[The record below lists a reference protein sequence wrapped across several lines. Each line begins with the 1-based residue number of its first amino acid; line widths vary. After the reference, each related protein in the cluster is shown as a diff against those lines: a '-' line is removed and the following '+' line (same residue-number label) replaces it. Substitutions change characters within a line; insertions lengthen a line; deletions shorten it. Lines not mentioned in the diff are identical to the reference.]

1 MFCLTFRLS
10 YPHYDA
16 SDILSTL
23 LSIEEPLAPKHNRPA
38 FALFRLG
45 FRPFFLFGSAFTV
58 FALAYFIL
66 WMSGTVSAWPSAW
79 DALIWHRHEMLFGY
93 TGAIIAGFLLT
104 AVPNWTGHPTPKG
117 RSLMLLALLW
127 FAGRVAVLF
136 SAYLPAS
143 LVAVIDMSFFAAC
156 AASIAPALIKS
167 KNHKNY
173 FFILLLAGLSVAN
186 GLTHTHTDESA
197 ELAALGITLALDII
211 IMIMLIIGGRV
222 IPFFTERPLGI
233 SIPRDPRL
241 EKAALIA
248 TILGLAVEASEINDS
263 LAGGL
268 LLASALLNG
277 WRLATWQSIKT
288 LRIPL
293 LWVLHLGFAWIVVGL
308 ALKGM
313 ELTGVD
319 IPPIIATHAFTAGG
333 IGVLTLGMM
342 ARVSLGHSGRPLAVG
357 KPMVLAFAAI
367 NFAAFCRV
375 FGVWLM
381 PAHTMRFFEISAAL
395 WLLAF
400 SIFVVIYTPIL
411 LRPRLDGKDG

>member
-1 MFCLTFRLS
+1 MFCLTFGLS
-10 YPHYDA
+10 HSTNAA
-16 SDILSTL
+16 SDILSIL
-23 LSIEEPLAPKHNRPA
+23 LPIEEPLAPKHSRPA

-45 FRPFFLFGSAFTV
+45 FRPFFLFGSAFSI

-66 WMSGTVSAWPSAW
+66 WMSGIVSTWPSVW

-117 RSLMLLALLW
+117 RNLMLLALLW
-127 FAGRVAVLF
+127 LAGRVAVLF
-136 SAYLPAS
+136 SASLPAI
-143 LVAVIDMSFFAAC
+143 LVAVIDVSFFAVC

-167 KNHKNY
+167 KNHRNY
-173 FFILLLAGLSVAN
+173 FFILLLTGLSVAN
-186 GLTHTHTDESA
+186 GLTHTHADESA

-233 SIPRDPRL
+233 SIPRAPRL
-241 EKAALIA
+241 EKAALMA
-248 TILGLAVEASEINDS
+248 AMLGLAVEASGASHSI
-263 LAGGL
+263 AGIL
-268 LLASALLNG
+268 VLASALLNG

-288 LRIPL
+288 LRMPL
-293 LWVLHLGFAWIVVGL
+293 LWVLHLGFAWIVVGF

-313 ELTGVD
+313 ELIDLDV
-319 IPPIIATHAFTAGG
+319 PPIVAAHAFTAGG

-342 ARVSLGHSGRPLAVG
+342 VRVSLGHSGRSLVVG
-357 KPMVLAFAAI
+357 KSMTLAFAVI
-367 NFAAFCRV
+367 NLAALCRV
-375 FGVWLM
+375 FGIWFFPSL
-381 PAHTMRFFEISAAL
+381 TMRFLEASSAF
-395 WLLAF
+395 WLVAF
-400 SIFVVIYTPIL
+400 GIFLYHYTPIL